1 MTSVKRDIEGIEGN
15 RHVRTVNTV
24 FPLDTVSIYTLDHM
38 SDITK
43 NVLSSRGIFFIC
55 LTSHPV
61 DKIVMSYADKDL
73 LLDTLKMLV
82 EEEVNES

>member
-15 RHVRTVNTV
+15 RHVRSA
-24 FPLDTVSIYTLDHM
+24 LDTASIYTLDHM

-61 DKIVMSYADKDL
+61 DKIVMSDADKDL